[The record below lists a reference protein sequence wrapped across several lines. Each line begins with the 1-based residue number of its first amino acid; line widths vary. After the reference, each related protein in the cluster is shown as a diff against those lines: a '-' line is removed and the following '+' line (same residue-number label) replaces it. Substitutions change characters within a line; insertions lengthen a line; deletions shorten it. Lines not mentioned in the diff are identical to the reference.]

1 MKFFQQLLV
10 APAALGLLAP
20 LSVSASEINL
30 DAISEYSEDNLE
42 IDGNLFKQSAP
53 NETLLSGGEGLV
65 DSGDFTG
72 GFSETTT
79 ASFGVDFLVGAVDG
93 ASNEAT
99 TFDYQ
104 MGIGLET
111 SFTGEDSLSATID
124 IGNASSAIGGGDGL
138 NFDSTSDALVLDG
151 LTYTFPLGGTTVMV
165 GDNTDISAVYTG
177 ACAYSSFTDY
187 MGNCGTGNSV
197 GVGGNGVTAA
207 ASYAFDSGF
216 SLAGGVSATQI
227 TDATPGVVTGLFT
240 EEGTDTYGIE
250 AAYTA
255 DSYGVAVAY
264 SDNESS
270 TFWGVN
276 GMYAFDFATLSAG
289 VESEDPGSGSTKT
302 GFFVG
307 LSFPEV
313 GAGTFDI
320 GMGTSA
326 NYASSDTEYYTYEA
340 SYAYP
345 INDGMTIT
353 PGVYIKEGTTEILI
367 KNISDEKLLVRV
379 IDNGKGISENHL
391 PRVFERFYR
400 VDENRSRAEGGSGLG
415 LAIVKHIIEAHNE
428 QIYVE
433 STEGIGSEFSFT
445 LNRSL

>member
-30 DAISEYSEDNLE
+30 DAISEYSQDNLE
-42 IDGNLFKQSAP
+42 IDGNLFEQNAP
-53 NETLLSGGEGLV
+53 NEILLSGGEGLV

-93 ASNEAT
+93 GTSEKTEFA
-99 TFDYQ
+99 YQ

-111 SFTGEDSLSATID
+111 SFTGEDALSATID
-124 IGNASSAIGGGDGL
+124 IGNASATSSLSGTSGM
-138 NFDSTSDALVLDG
+138 NFDGTTDALKLDG
-151 LTYTFPLGGTTVMV
+151 LTYTFPVGGATVMV
-165 GDNTDISAVYTG
+165 GDNTDVSAVYTG
-177 ACAYSSFTDY
+177 ACAYNAFTDY

-197 GVGGNGVTAA
+197 GLGGKGVTAA
-207 ASYAFDSGF
+207 MSYAFDGGF
-216 SLAGGVSATQI
+216 SLAGGISSDPSGILTKVEN
-227 TDATPGVVTGLFT
+227 DAFGL
-240 EEGTDTYGIE
+240 E

-255 DSYGVAVAY
+255 DSYGIAVAY
-264 SDNESS
+264 SDVEGTTDA

-276 GMYAFDFATLSAG
+276 GMYAFDFATISAG
-289 VESEDPGSGSTKT
+289 VESEDPVGGSTKT

-320 GMGTSA
+320 GLATSA
-326 NYASSDTEYYTYEA
+326 NYASADTEYYTYEA
-340 SYAYP
+340 SYSYP

-353 PGVYIKEGTTEILI
+353 PGVFIQEGTTD
-367 KNISDEKLLVRV
+367 KT
-379 IDNGKGISENHL
+379 G
-391 PRVFERFYR
+391 F
-400 VDENRSRAEGGSGLG
+400 A
-415 LAIVKHIIEAHNE
+415 VKT
-428 QIYVE
+428 
-433 STEGIGSEFSFT
+433 SFSF
-445 LNRSL
+445 